1 MFCDRY
7 QPPIQ
12 SNFVPLCLLGTVM
25 GDEIQAEAD
34 DVQNDLCIATD
45 SLKVQEPKENG
56 NDSTKLDKVKSEW
69 KLQITYI

>member
-1 MFCDRY
+1 
-7 QPPIQ
+7 
-12 SNFVPLCLLGTVM
+12 M

-56 NDSTKLDKVKSEW
+56 NDSTKLDKVKSE
-69 KLQITYI
+69 